1 MTRNMSLVLLTVVWI
16 AVVVSA
22 DLLFFRGRFWERLIG
37 NIGIALVFAVSYL
50 RFLKNRLS

>member
-1 MTRNMSLVLLTVVWI
+1 MTRNKFAVLYVLVWI

-37 NIGIALVFAVSYL
+37 NIGIALVFIVFYWG
-50 RFLKNRLS
+50 FLKNRLS